1 MSPIRSKSSLRKR
14 LRLGPRIVFAVS
26 IIVAVAFAAITHYAL
41 PREALLPATV
51 TVLFVLAA
59 AIALFASRGPVP
71 SQFTYWEAVFWYS
84 EAAVLVTAVC
94 IIARVMVGLGD
105 WVRLVVD
112 ADRRN

>member
-1 MSPIRSKSSLRKR
+1 MVANPVQKFASQKVAT
-14 LRLGPRIVFAVS
+14 GPRIVFAVS

-71 SQFTYWEAVFWYS
+71 PQFTYWEA
-84 EAAVLVTAVC
+84 AGLLTA
-94 IIARVMVGLGD
+94 IGIMASVMVEPGD
-105 WVRLVVD
+105 LARLVVD

>member
-1 MSPIRSKSSLRKR
+1 MVANPVQKFASQKVAT
-14 LRLGPRIVFAVS
+14 GPRIVFAVS
-26 IIVAVAFAAITHYAL
+26 IIVADARSRRFALCL

-71 SQFTYWEAVFWYS
+71 PQFTYWEA
-84 EAAVLVTAVC
+84 AGLLTAIG
-94 IIARVMVGLGD
+94 IIASVMVEPGD
-105 WVRLVVD
+105 LVRLVVD

>member
-71 SQFTYWEAVFWYS
+71 SQFTYWEA
-84 EAAVLVTAVC
+84 AGLLTAIG
-94 IIARVMVGLGD
+94 IIASVMVEPGD
-105 WVRLVVD
+105 LVRLVVD